1 MTNRVEE
8 LAPDAAIV
16 LADRTAPAVFRG
28 IAADWPAV
36 KAADPGAYLAQFD
49 TGKPIGVA
57 IAPPEA
63 NGRLGYNADMS
74 ALTFVRDSGTLA
86 SLFARL
92 HTAAPASTPP
102 AIAAQ
107 AVVVP
112 EALPGFEAENR
123 MPLAPEG
130 VAPRIWI
137 GNRVRVATHHD
148 MNSNIAVVMAGRRRF
163 TLFPPDQVANLYIGP
178 IEFTPAGTP
187 IGLFDPDEPDFDRFP
202 LAREAMAR
210 ARIVELE
217 SGDALFIPHMWW
229 HHVRSL
235 DPVSML
241 VNFWWK
247 PQAKTQEYG
256 AEALLLAMMSIK
268 NLPPGHRGAWRA
280 LFDHYVFEENGPPGA
295 HLPADRRGVQ
305 GEISREE
312 AATLRANIAHR
323 LAPHLE
329 EMPRVVARLRG
340 IARRLPWRR

>member
-107 AVVVP
+107 AVAVP

-217 SGDALFIPHMWW
+217 PGDAVFIPHMWW

-235 DPVSML
+235 DPVSIL
-241 VNFWWK
+241 VNYWWDEAPA
-247 PQAKTQEYG
+247 PQPG
-256 AEALLLAMMSIK
+256 LAPLDTMVHAILAFSG
-268 NLPPGHRGAWRA
+268 LPENQRAAWRA
-280 LFDHYVFEENGPPGA
+280 MFDEFVFGPPLD
-295 HLPADRRGVQ
+295 HVPEERRGIRGTLSEDSKARVRRQ
-305 GEISREE
+305 LGQMMSR
-312 AATLRANIAHR
+312 
-323 LAPHLE
+323 
-329 EMPRVVARLRG
+329 
-340 IARRLPWRR
+340 

>member
-1 MTNRVEE
+1 MTNMVEE
-8 LAPDAAIV
+8 LAPDAGIV

-36 KAADPGAYLAQFD
+36 RAADPGAYLARFD
-49 TGKPIGVA
+49 TGKPISVA
-57 IAPPEA
+57 IAPPDA

-74 ALTFVRDSGTLA
+74 ALTFVRDSATLA

-92 HTAAPASTPP
+92 DAAARASAPP
-102 AIAAQ
+102 TIAAQ

-112 EALPGFEAENR
+112 QALPGFEAENR
-123 MPLAPEG
+123 LRLAPEG

-202 LAREAMAR
+202 LAREAMAH
-210 ARIVELE
+210 ARIVELAP
-217 SGDALFIPHMWW
+217 GDALFIPHMWW

-235 DPVSML
+235 DPVSIL
-241 VNFWWK
+241 VNYWWDEAPA
-247 PQAKTQEYG
+247 PQPG
-256 AEALLLAMMSIK
+256 LAPLDTMVHAILAFSG
-268 NLPPGHRGAWRA
+268 LPDHQRAAWRA
-280 LFDHYVFEENGPPGA
+280 MFDEFVFGPPLD
-295 HLPADRRGVQ
+295 HVPEERRGIRGTLSEESKARVRRQ
-305 GEISREE
+305 LGHMMSR
-312 AATLRANIAHR
+312 
-323 LAPHLE
+323 
-329 EMPRVVARLRG
+329 
-340 IARRLPWRR
+340 